1 MYDIDCA
8 VAAVLETVKEVK
20 RLSISSR

>member
-20 RLSISSR
+20 RLSISSW